1 MRKLFLVLL
10 GFMPILSYGQLIDEL
25 PKDEKGKLS
34 FNEVIQ
40 LETFK
45 QNQLYLNSK
54 QFFADAF
61 KSANEVIQMDDKES
75 GIIIGK
81 GFVDIS
87 AKMLTATFPV
97 KMWYTIK
104 IQSKDGRYKY
114 EIYDIYFENYPSY
127 YVLPDGSSKSQTA
140 EEMFD
145 KNKFY
150 KNNGQP
156 KTQYQ
161 NFKTQMIEKITILK
175 SMIID
180 AMKKTINSG
189 DSKDNW

>member
-10 GFMPILSYGQLIDEL
+10 SIMPILSYGQLIDEL

-45 QNQLYLNSK
+45 QNQLFLNSK

-81 GFVDIS
+81 GFIDIS
-87 AKMLTATFPV
+87 AKMLTSTFPV

-114 EIYDIYFENYPSY
+114 EIYDICFENYPSY